1 MRPNR
6 KLSSTKP
13 RESLHERSTLNKIE
27 NKSAENPAQP
37 NRGTQLTGVLHW
49 PNTGYNNNT

>member
-13 RESLHERSTLNKIE
+13 RESLHERSTLNKID

-37 NRGTQLTGVLHW
+37 NRGTQHTSVLH
-49 PNTGYNNNT
+49 